1 MEHQLFVWVDLLGT
15 FAFAVSGAVAAGGRR
30 LDLFGVVFVSYVT
43 ACGGGVIRDL
53 ALGAVPPVGLSDWR
67 YLATVV
73 LAAGMGI
80 WARPLVERLQH
91 PIAFFDAVG
100 LGFFAVVGAHKALL
114 HGHNAELAILLGM
127 VTAVGGG
134 VVRDVLLN
142 SVPIILHKEI
152 YALPALLAAA
162 IQVMG
167 QRMEWW
173 VTLTPW
179 FAASVCLAVRLL
191 ALRYSWSLPPVWRK
205 APPQ

>member
-15 FAFAVSGAVAAGGRR
+15 FAFAFAVSGAVAAGGRR

-91 PIAFFDAVG
+91 RSPSSMRWDWASLRWWG
-100 LGFFAVVGAHKALL
+100 PTRHCS
-114 HGHNAELAILLGM
+114 
-127 VTAVGGG
+127 TA
-134 VVRDVLLN
+134 
-142 SVPIILHKEI
+142 
-152 YALPALLAAA
+152 
-162 IQVMG
+162 
-167 QRMEWW
+167 
-173 VTLTPW
+173 TTP
-179 FAASVCLAVRLL
+179 
-191 ALRYSWSLPPVWRK
+191 SWPSSWGW
-205 APPQ
+205 